1 MIEINLLPGS
11 GKKNRSTGFSLSAV
25 AGKAGSRVKDPFMI
39 AAAVSIVAA
48 TGAIGYLHVSQAG
61 KAEQLTERERRAVQD
76 STRFVAVLRERN
88 RAEAQRDSVRRQLE
102 IIKNIDNDRFV
113 WSHIMDE
120 VSRALPPYTWLKSI
134 DNDRFVWA
142 HIMDEV
148 SRALPPYTWLKTIQ
162 QSAVIAAATT
172 PPPPPPKNDAAKDKN
187 KPVAPA
193 PPPPPSTLKFQ
204 IAGNTVDIQALTR
217 FMKLLEAS
225 PFVKNVTIVKAE
237 LVTLEGK
244 EVQEFLLEAEYE
256 RPDPS
261 VVSTVPVTLSSR

>member
-11 GKKNRSTGFSLSAV
+11 GKKSRSTGFSLAAV

-48 TGAIGYLHVSQAG
+48 VGSIGLLHVTQTAR
-61 KAEQLTERERRAVQD
+61 ADDLTERERRAVQD
-76 STRFVAVLRERN
+76 STRFVAVLRERDK
-88 RAEAQRDSVRRQLE
+88 ALAQRDSVQRQLE
-102 IIKNIDNDRFV
+102 IIK
-113 WSHIMDE
+113 
-120 VSRALPPYTWLKSI
+120 AI

-162 QSAVIAAATT
+162 QSAVLA
-172 PPPPPPKNDAAKDKN
+172 PPLPPAPPVPPKGDGAKASGK
-187 KPVAPA
+187 PA
-193 PPPPPSTLKFQ
+193 PPPPPPPAPTLKFQ

-217 FMKLLEAS
+217 FMKLLESS
-225 PFVKNVTIVKAE
+225 PFVKNVTIAKAE
-237 LVTLEGK
+237 LITLDGK

-256 RPDPS
+256 RPDAS
-261 VVSTVPVTLSSR
+261 VISTVPVTLSSR